1 MLERLPVSAYRS
13 SSDAMGLGGRRRRTG
28 SLGPGGERAARGSA
42 AAEAGSSWS
51 GFAESSVE
59 ETPGVEPGS
68 PEPCRES
75 LGPAGPGS
83 VFGSVLWSPSGF
95 FWNKKHTKETF
106 TAGEQTLRVHINCD
120 LFLLLFLFIFLYQ
133 NL

>member
-1 MLERLPVSAYRS
+1 MLERPLVSAYRS

-28 SLGPGGERAARGSA
+28 SLGPGGERAARGSEVA
-42 AAEAGSSWS
+42 QAGSSWS
-51 GFAESSVE
+51 GFAGSSVG
-59 ETPGVEPGS
+59 ETPAVDPGS

-83 VFGSVLWSPSGF
+83 IFGSVLWSPSGF

-106 TAGEQTLRVHINCD
+106 TAGEQTLRGHID
-120 LFLLLFLFIFLYQ
+120 MFLYQ
-133 NL
+133 M